1 MGNLVGF
8 HAVTWGNIS
17 SLKVALV
24 VIDMMAEVFHGE
36 DISIFFL
43 FLFFFKTEK
52 WYWDRQEIVGTSVG
66 AVVRGYFIS
75 C

>member
-17 SLKVALV
+17 SLKAVLVAM
-24 VIDMMAEVFHGE
+24 DMMVEVFHGE

-43 FLFFFKTEK
+43 FLKK
-52 WYWDRQEIVGTSVG
+52 QKNDIGTGKRLLEPV
-66 AVVRGYFIS
+66 
-75 C
+75 